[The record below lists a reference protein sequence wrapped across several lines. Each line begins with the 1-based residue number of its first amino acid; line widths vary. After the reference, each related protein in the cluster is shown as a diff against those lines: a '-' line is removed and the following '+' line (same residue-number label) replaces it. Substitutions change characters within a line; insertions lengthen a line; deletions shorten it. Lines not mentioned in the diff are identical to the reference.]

1 MQQDIARDFP
11 PGSVGIFAACSA
23 ASSKGRNAALLQKL
37 NQQGM
42 GTIIAS
48 PFTIDAAYGV
58 TFASSF
64 AEVVEETAAGGG
76 KPTILE
82 LFNRAIAKTGRKF
95 WDKNKGDYAEL
106 GLEYVLLGN
115 PAITLCNPLT
125 GSAPQ

>member
-1 MQQDIARDFP
+1 
-11 PGSVGIFAACSA
+11 VGVFAACSA
-23 ASSKGRNAALLQKL
+23 ASSKGRNTAILQKL

-48 PFTIDAAYGV
+48 PFTIDATYGV

-64 AEVVEETAAGGG
+64 AEVVEQAAKDGG

-82 LFNRAIAKTGRKF
+82 LFNRAIAATGQKF
-95 WDKNKGDYAEL
+95 KDRNHGDYAEL

-115 PAITLCNPLT
+115 PAITLCHPLT
-125 GSAPQ
+125 AGVSP